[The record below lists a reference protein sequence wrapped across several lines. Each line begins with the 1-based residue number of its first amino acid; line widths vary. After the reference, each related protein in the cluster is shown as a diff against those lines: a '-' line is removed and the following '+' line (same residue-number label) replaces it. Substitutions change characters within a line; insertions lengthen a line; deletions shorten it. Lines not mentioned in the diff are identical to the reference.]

1 MPISTA
7 DAKGEVD
14 PLSEPASRRQSRRSH
29 ARPKEK
35 TRSTAST
42 AKKME
47 PTAPPEKACT
57 ESSTPLLVRKVP
69 KMVREKE
76 RTISA
81 QHHHLRAGIPVLGSS
96 VWSRAVPVSQGNREA
111 FSTGSHA
118 Q

>member
-1 MPISTA
+1 MLRARWILFRTCFTQAAQP
-7 DAKGEVD
+7 
-14 PLSEPASRRQSRRSH
+14 RSH
-29 ARPKEK
+29 AKAEGK

-42 AKKME
+42 ATKKME

-96 VWSRAVPVSQGNREA
+96 VWSSNQ
-111 FSTGSHA
+111 
-118 Q
+118 